1 MKKIVLIVLS
11 IATLWGC
18 KNQETKTET
27 PLVAELEPISDQVLE
42 TSVIYEVNIRQY
54 SPEGTLNAFTQ
65 DIPRLKELGV
75 KIIWLMPVQPISLK
89 NRKATGALSIEEVDE
104 PNKEQ
109 KYKGSYYSITD
120 YTAIHPE
127 YGTMDDFKKLVATA
141 HENGMYVLLD
151 WVANHTGWDHQ
162 WISKHPEYYH
172 KNEKGEVTDP
182 LNPETGESW
191 GWTDVAHLNYD
202 NEGLFDA
209 MAQEMDYWV
218 KETNIDGFRCDV
230 ADNVKVSVLGIC
242 VSKTNFNKTS
252 FYAS

>member
-109 KYKGSYYSITD
+109 KYKGVI
-120 YTAIHPE
+120 I
-127 YGTMDDFKKLVATA
+127 L
-141 HENGMYVLLD
+141 
-151 WVANHTGWDHQ
+151 
-162 WISKHPEYYH
+162 
-172 KNEKGEVTDP
+172 
-182 LNPETGESW
+182 
-191 GWTDVAHLNYD
+191 
-202 NEGLFDA
+202 
-209 MAQEMDYWV
+209 
-218 KETNIDGFRCDV
+218 
-230 ADNVKVSVLGIC
+230 
-242 VSKTNFNKTS
+242 
-252 FYAS
+252 

>member
-89 NRKATGALSIEEVDE
+89 NRKATGALSIEECDE

-120 YTAIHPE
+120 LYWLYTLNM
-127 YGTMDDFKKLVATA
+127 G
-141 HENGMYVLLD
+141 
-151 WVANHTGWDHQ
+151 Q
-162 WISKHPEYYH
+162 WMILR
-172 KNEKGEVTDP
+172 N
-182 LNPETGESW
+182 
-191 GWTDVAHLNYD
+191 
-202 NEGLFDA
+202 
-209 MAQEMDYWV
+209 
-218 KETNIDGFRCDV
+218 
-230 ADNVKVSVLGIC
+230 
-242 VSKTNFNKTS
+242 
-252 FYAS
+252 